1 MPNLESSVFFVQ
13 EIKMLTRLIVLLM
26 ALLVAVPAAAQEKNE
41 EFFAAARKGDI
52 PTVKA
57 FLEQGVD
64 VNSKTRY
71 GATALSYACDKGHVE
86 LVRFLI
92 ERGADVNMKDTFYGE
107 VPLGWALSHGYAQ
120 IVKLLLDKG
129 ATGIERALMAGVDEG
144 NTEIVK
150 VALEKGGLKPETLNS
165 ALRRASAGSNKEI
178 VEQLKKAGAVSVE
191 VSVEPEV
198 LKSYLG
204 AYKNEQV
211 GEITFEL
218 KDGKLVGK
226 AAGQGGFRTAA
237 ISKTKFA
244 IIEVEA
250 TVTFNLEGDKVTGF
264 TLNQGGANF
273 AFKRVE
279 QK

>member
-1 MPNLESSVFFVQ
+1 
-13 EIKMLTRLIVLLM
+13 MLTK
-26 ALLVAVPAAAQEKNE
+26 LVALEIILLFAVTAVAQEQNE

-52 PTVKA
+52 PAIKA
-57 FLEQGVD
+57 FLDKGVD
-64 VNSKTRY
+64 VNAKTRY

-86 LVRFLI
+86 LVKFLI
-92 ERGADVNMKDTFYGE
+92 ERGADVNQKDTFYGE

-129 ATGIERALMAGVDEG
+129 ATGIERALMAGVDSGSVEV
-144 NTEIVK
+144 VK
-150 VALEKGGLKPETLNS
+150 VVLDKGGLKPETLNN
-165 ALRRASAGSNKEI
+165 ALRRASTGTNKEI
-178 VEQLKKAGAVSVE
+178 IEQLKKAGAVSVE
-191 VSVEPEV
+191 VNVEPEV
-198 LKSYLG
+198 LKTYVG

-211 GEITFEL
+211 GEIKFDL
-218 KDGKLVGK
+218 KDGKLVGT

-244 IIEVEA
+244 IVEVDA
-250 TVTFNLEGDKVTGF
+250 TVTFNVEGDKVTGF
-264 TLNQGGANF
+264 TLEQGGASF